1 MSVEYLI
8 EKGAPEHPS
17 TRAPEQR
24 ANKTGC
30 CNRKLPDGYPTDTR
44 RIPDGYTTDTRRIH
58 NGYPTD
64 TRRIHDGYPSNIM
77 NRSNNTS
84 SLNDMARQ
92 SGPIYDRPWV
102 FAGVGIYVP
111 LSISITLGNAL
122 VIAAFFS
129 TPKLKTK
136 TNYFIVS
143 LAVADLIVGTF
154 SVPMW
159 TYILITEDFENPV
172 YRVYQAVDMVS
183 GVSSILHLTCISL
196 ERCYA
201 IVAPLQH
208 MRIKKAFI
216 HGTSYYGPDYVDIR
230 RKGLGVCSLHSRDVL
245 LRTRLCGHN
254 NGKVWVFVAFI
265 HGTSY
270 YGPDY
275 VDIRRKAFIHG
286 TSYYGP
292 DYVDIRRKGLGVCS
306 FHSRDVLLRT
316 RLCGHKKESSFRP
329 GAKTSKHGTPG
340 DGMKKKCEEC
350 DVFDPIEFQDFS
362 S

>member
-1 MSVEYLI
+1 
-8 EKGAPEHPS
+8 
-17 TRAPEQR
+17 
-24 ANKTGC
+24 
-30 CNRKLPDGYPTDTR
+30 
-44 RIPDGYTTDTRRIH
+44 
-58 NGYPTD
+58 
-64 TRRIHDGYPSNIM
+64 M

-208 MRIKKAFI
+208 MRIKKGVLYSAIVISWALGILSPLLKQYSGLNKVFVSTLITFAFFFAPLLVI
-216 HGTSYYGPDYVDIR
+216 LVAYVVIFISARKSMAIR
-230 RKGLGVCSLHSRDVL
+230 RGNSLKKVL
-245 LRTRLCGHN
+245 
-254 NGKVWVFVAFI
+254 VA
-265 HGTSY
+265 Y
-270 YGPDY
+270 
-275 VDIRRKAFIHG
+275 
-286 TSYYGP
+286 
-292 DYVDIRRKGLGVCS
+292 
-306 FHSRDVLLRT
+306 
-316 RLCGHKKESSFRP
+316 
-329 GAKTSKHGTPG
+329 
-340 DGMKKKCEEC
+340 
-350 DVFDPIEFQDFS
+350 
-362 S
+362 